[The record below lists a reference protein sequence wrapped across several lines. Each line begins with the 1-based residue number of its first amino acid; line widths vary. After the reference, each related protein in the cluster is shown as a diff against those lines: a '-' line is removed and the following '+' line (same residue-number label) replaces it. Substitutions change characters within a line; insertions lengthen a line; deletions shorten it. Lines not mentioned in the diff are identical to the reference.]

1 MTLIDPWF
9 LLLKRLAYCKNIPK
23 KGFFHCFFHF
33 CSRSGQ
39 FRSPSV
45 DFDRSVVSSPK
56 AASNIQDSIRKVSSN
71 PSFIPA
77 AGQVSPDHHL
87 LTLIDLWFLLLM
99 RLAYYKNI
107 HKKCLQL
114 LLPFLLQVRS
124 VQITFC

>member
-56 AASNIQDSIRKVSSN
+56 AASNIQDCIRKVSSN

-87 LTLIDLWFLLLM
+87 LTLIYLWLLLLM
-99 RLAYYKNI
+99 RQAICKNI
-107 HKKCLQL
+107 SKKFL
-114 LLPFLLQVRS
+114 LLLLLFLLRVKS
-124 VQITFC
+124 VQIIFC